1 MAQTLLS
8 QTERKNLK
16 KVVNTLASYNVTYKQ
31 TRGDTGYEYKL
42 DPPLDQLVN
51 FAACSQALAPK
62 QIYGQYG
69 LNTKA
74 LVPEPNFHE
83 PYGKRALAREQRLTY
98 HSKQILV
105 QEVAQQKMRMKAGPS
120 YSSPTKAAARDGGLL
135 LLLPNQELR
144 PLPWRQSR

>member
-1 MAQTLLS
+1 MLTCLYSMVDGISSHS
-8 QTERKNLK
+8 QR
-16 KVVNTLASYNVTYKQ
+16 YN
-31 TRGDTGYEYKL
+31 L

-69 LNTKA
+69 FNTKP

-98 HSKQILV
+98 HSKQVRWLV
-105 QEVAQQKMRMKAGPS
+105 RV
-120 YSSPTKAAARDGGLL
+120 GGGGFGCRGDVRVGLGL
-135 LLLPNQELR
+135 GHGSLHGCGCRCSLM
-144 PLPWRQSR
+144 STHHHSK